1 MRLVSLSRN
10 REFCHCNRVD
20 SDKFRRFLHALFENK
35 PVVVVTALG
44 AILTGATNGWPL
56 TTIVIVS
63 GLVCFASLVA
73 KEYTHATYDP
83 LLSERL
89 REKFNGMLKDRV
101 RASKYLLGTDT
112 SEASRDGLV
121 SILEFFERVGF
132 DVVHRANTAEN
143 VHQDFFD
150 YVMAYCGSK
159 AATKYVENDRKTDPL
174 IWEHLPPLVKRLRG
188 VELFKCRR
196 FKVDYTKYKWN
207 SFNFDK
213 SALEALKAESE
224 TSQ

>member
-73 KEYTHATYDP
+73 KEYTQATYDP

-112 SEASRDGLV
+112 SEASRDG
-121 SILEFFERVGF
+121 
-132 DVVHRANTAEN
+132 
-143 VHQDFFD
+143 
-150 YVMAYCGSK
+150 
-159 AATKYVENDRKTDPL
+159 
-174 IWEHLPPLVKRLRG
+174 
-188 VELFKCRR
+188 
-196 FKVDYTKYKWN
+196 
-207 SFNFDK
+207 
-213 SALEALKAESE
+213 
-224 TSQ
+224 